1 MSYIIAMANE
11 KGGVAKTTSSL
22 SLGAALVE
30 TGKRVLLVDL
40 DPQANLTLAMGIERP
55 ALSIA
60 NILLEAA
67 PASKVIQKTGIPGL
81 DIIPSNSEMGL
92 AERFL
97 PIKRNFEENL
107 RQPLR
112 DHDRQ
117 NGQSSIESYNFVILD
132 CPPYLCAVTHTAL
145 VASDLLIMP
154 TQPEYFSIHA
164 MGNMMSFVRRIR
176 SQNNPNL
183 IYRLLI
189 TLYDGRNRNHR
200 TLSEQLRATFK
211 EGVLET
217 IISVDTKLRECPIA
231 GLPIIYYAPQS
242 RAATQYRAL
251 AQEIIEYV
259 EETAKQP
266 A

>member
-1 MSYIIAMANE
+1 MSYFIAIANE

-22 SLGAALVE
+22 SLAASLVE
-30 TGKRVLLVDL
+30 TGKQVLLVDL
-40 DPQANLTLAMGIERP
+40 DPQANLTLAMGIENPR
-55 ALSIA
+55 LSIS

-67 PASKVIQKTGIPGL
+67 QPSKVTLKTGIPGL

-97 PIKRNFEENL
+97 PMRKNFEISL
-107 RQPLR
+107 RQSLR
-112 DHDRQ
+112 DSASNTIQ
-117 NGQSSIESYNFVILD
+117 NGSGFYDYVILD
-132 CPPYLCAVTHTAL
+132 CPPYLGAVTHIAL
-145 VASDLLIMP
+145 IAADLLIMP

-164 MGNMMSFVRRIR
+164 LGNMMSFVRRVR
-176 SQNNPNL
+176 SQYNPHL
-183 IYRLLI
+183 TYRLLI

-200 TLSEQLRATFK
+200 TLSEQLRITFK

-231 GLPIIYYAPQS
+231 GLPIIYYAPHT

-251 AQEIIEYV
+251 AQEIIKYV